1 MPLSLTTQLLTFA
14 LISLQRQSLH
24 NSNVNRTQFEQI
36 YDFIVV
42 GSGSSGSVV
51 ANRLASRPNQKVLLL
66 EAGGPQ
72 TVVTDTPGLTS
83 TLVDSEFDWKYRTV
97 PQTEIGQAFRDRRI
111 RQPKGKV
118 LGGTSTINWM
128 LYNRGNRRSYDA
140 WNTTYGCD
148 GWDYQSILP
157 YFIRSENTVSEEI
170 VNANPDYHGTQGPM
184 VRNKSLLNDPVGPTV
199 QQFYEFYQNGTGVL
213 SELPNSITFFST
225 KSNDDEQFP
234 NAIIDV
240 NTYHVVPNLTEVM
253 KQYGSNLE
261 EWREFWRPY
270 LGQQYALITSA
281 IYRTY
286 SRGTIRL
293 ASNDPFEHPLIDP
306 QYLTDRRDLE
316 ALVEMTK
323 ILFYVT
329 HTGDLAQHIDLFP
342 RPIPGCQFCAD
353 RPIYQCDS
361 YIRCIIRNVADTALH
376 PGGACRMG
384 SADRNDIVVDPRLRV
399 KGIERLRVIDSSII
413 PELANAN
420 THAASVM
427 IGERGAQFII
437 DHYGL

>member
-1 MPLSLTTQLLTFA
+1 MIFHYQLHKTGCIGSPQLLM
-14 LISLQRQSLH
+14 LSGIGPSDHLRSL
-24 NSNVNRTQFEQI
+24 NI
-36 YDFIVV
+36 P
-42 GSGSSGSVV
+42 VV
-51 ANRLASRPNQKVLLL
+51 A
-66 EAGGPQ
+66 
-72 TVVTDTPGLTS
+72 D
-83 TLVDSEFDWKYRTV
+83 
-97 PQTEIGQAFRDRRI
+97 
-111 RQPKGKV
+111 
-118 LGGTSTINWM
+118 
-128 LYNRGNRRSYDA
+128 
-140 WNTTYGCD
+140 
-148 GWDYQSILP
+148 LP
-157 YFIRSENTVSEEI
+157 VGDNFQDHVFLHHYFE
-170 VNANPDYHGTQGPM
+170 